1 MQYWIKKYWKYALI
15 VLPVIVIL
23 LVVFLIFCD
32 SQADE
37 QDVGVLLTSSSQT
50 TMKSLS
56 PTKKERKEN
65 NQIYVDI
72 SGAISHPGVYC
83 LSKNDRLFTLIQK
96 AGGLTENAAVNTV
109 NQSIKLEDQQK
120 IVILTQEEAKNT
132 QAENTS
138 LSVSDSSISKKNND
152 NQAKIN
158 INQADLSQLQQLSG
172 IGAKKAQAIIDYRTE
187 NGDFKSIDELGKVN
201 GIGEKTVEKLKNS
214 ITI

>member
-1 MQYWIKKYWKYALI
+1 MQDWIKKYWKYALMA
-15 VLPVIVIL
+15 LPVVIAL
-23 LVVFLIFCD
+23 LVVFLMFCNN
-32 SQADE
+32 QADE
-37 QDVGVLLTSSSQT
+37 KDVGVLLISSSQT
-50 TMKSLS
+50 TTKRLS
-56 PTKKERKEN
+56 PTKKESKEN

-120 IVILTQEEAKNT
+120 IVILTQEEAKNA

-138 LSVSDSSISKKNND
+138 LSVSDSSISKKDND
-152 NQAKIN
+152 DQAKIN

>member
-1 MQYWIKKYWKYALI
+1 MQDWIKKYWKYALMA
-15 VLPVIVIL
+15 LPVVIAL
-23 LVVFLIFCD
+23 IVVFLMFCNN
-32 SQADE
+32 QADE
-37 QDVGVLLTSSSQT
+37 KDVGVLLISSSQT
-50 TMKSLS
+50 TTKRLS
-56 PTKKERKEN
+56 PTKKESKEN

-120 IVILTQEEAKNT
+120 IVILTQEEAKNA

-138 LSVSDSSISKKNND
+138 LSVSDSSISKKDND
-152 NQAKIN
+152 DQAKIN

>member
-1 MQYWIKKYWKYALI
+1 MQYWIKKYWKYALM

-32 SQADE
+32 NQADE
-37 QDVGVLLTSSSQT
+37 KDVGVLLTSSSQT
-50 TMKSLS
+50 TTKSLS

-120 IVILTQEEAKNT
+120 IVILTQEEAKIT

-138 LSVSDSSISKKNND
+138 LSVSGSSISKKDND

>member
-32 SQADE
+32 NRADE

-50 TMKSLS
+50 TTKSLS

-132 QAENTS
+132 QDENTS
-138 LSVSDSSISKKNND
+138 LSVSDSSISKKDND

>member
-32 SQADE
+32 NQADE
-37 QDVGVLLTSSSQT
+37 KDVGVLLTSSSQT
-50 TMKSLS
+50 TTKRLS

-138 LSVSDSSISKKNND
+138 LSVSDSSISKKDND

>member
-15 VLPVIVIL
+15 VLPVIIIL

-32 SQADE
+32 NRADE

-50 TMKSLS
+50 TTKSLS

-138 LSVSDSSISKKNND
+138 LSVSDSSISKKDND

>member
-1 MQYWIKKYWKYALI
+1 M
-15 VLPVIVIL
+15 
-23 LVVFLIFCD
+23 
-32 SQADE
+32 
-37 QDVGVLLTSSSQT
+37 
-50 TMKSLS
+50 
-56 PTKKERKEN
+56 
-65 NQIYVDI
+65 
-72 SGAISHPGVYC
+72 
-83 LSKNDRLFTLIQK
+83 
-96 AGGLTENAAVNTV
+96 

-138 LSVSDSSISKKNND
+138 LSVSDSSISKKDND

>member
-1 MQYWIKKYWKYALI
+1 M
-15 VLPVIVIL
+15 
-23 LVVFLIFCD
+23 FCNN
-32 SQADE
+32 QADGK
-37 QDVGVLLTSSSQT
+37 DVGVLLTSSSQT
-50 TMKSLS
+50 TTKRLS
-56 PTKKERKEN
+56 PTKKESKEN

-138 LSVSDSSISKKNND
+138 LSVSDSSISKKDND
-152 NQAKIN
+152 DQAKIN

>member
-32 SQADE
+32 NRADE
-37 QDVGVLLTSSSQT
+37 KDVGVLLTSSSQT
-50 TMKSLS
+50 TTKSLS

-138 LSVSDSSISKKNND
+138 LSVSDSSISKKDND

>member
-1 MQYWIKKYWKYALI
+1 MQDWIKKYWKYALMA
-15 VLPVIVIL
+15 LPVVIAL
-23 LVVFLIFCD
+23 IVVFLIFCD
-32 SQADE
+32 NQADE
-37 QDVGVLLTSSSQT
+37 KDVGVLLISSSQT
-50 TMKSLS
+50 TTKRLS
-56 PTKKERKEN
+56 PTKKESKEN

-138 LSVSDSSISKKNND
+138 LSVSDSSISKKDND
-152 NQAKIN
+152 DQAKIN

>member
-1 MQYWIKKYWKYALI
+1 MQNWIKKYWKYALI

-32 SQADE
+32 NRADE

-50 TMKSLS
+50 TTKSLS

-138 LSVSDSSISKKNND
+138 LSVSDSSISKKDND

>member
-32 SQADE
+32 NRADE
-37 QDVGVLLTSSSQT
+37 KDVGVLLTSSSQT
-50 TMKSLS
+50 TTKSLS

-138 LSVSDSSISKKNND
+138 LSVSNSSISKKDND

>member
-1 MQYWIKKYWKYALI
+1 MQDWIKKYWKYALML
-15 VLPVIVIL
+15 LPVIVIL
-23 LVVFLIFCD
+23 LVVFLIFCNN
-32 SQADE
+32 QADE
-37 QDVGVLLTSSSQT
+37 KDVGVLLTSSSQT
-50 TMKSLS
+50 TTKRLS

-138 LSVSDSSISKKNND
+138 LSVSDSSISKKDND
-152 NQAKIN
+152 DQAKIN

>member
-1 MQYWIKKYWKYALI
+1 MQYWIKKYWKYALM

-32 SQADE
+32 NRADE

-50 TMKSLS
+50 TTKSLS
-56 PTKKERKEN
+56 PTKKVRKEN

-138 LSVSDSSISKKNND
+138 LSVSDSSISKKDND

>member
-1 MQYWIKKYWKYALI
+1 MQDWIKKYWKYALML
-15 VLPVIVIL
+15 LPVIVIL

-32 SQADE
+32 NQADKK
-37 QDVGVLLTSSSQT
+37 DVGVLLTSSSQT
-50 TMKSLS
+50 TTKRLS

-138 LSVSDSSISKKNND
+138 LSVSDSSISKKDND
-152 NQAKIN
+152 DQAKIN

>member
-32 SQADE
+32 NRADE

-50 TMKSLS
+50 TTKSLS

>member
-1 MQYWIKKYWKYALI
+1 MQDWIKKYWKYALMA
-15 VLPVIVIL
+15 LPVVIAL
-23 LVVFLIFCD
+23 IVVFLIFCD
-32 SQADE
+32 NQADE
-37 QDVGVLLTSSSQT
+37 KDVGVLLISSSQT
-50 TMKSLS
+50 TTKRLS
-56 PTKKERKEN
+56 PTKKESKEN

-120 IVILTQEEAKNT
+120 IVILTQEEAKNA

-138 LSVSDSSISKKNND
+138 LSVSDSSISKKDND
-152 NQAKIN
+152 DQAKIN